1 MNIQGEFKTKLSLRT
16 VMKMTKKYFLE
27 NKYKIIEDS
36 GKYQEFKKGNIFT
49 NFITFNP
56 LNWKNTVT
64 INYNVEGDN
73 VKVNYLFDIITTG
86 QIILEKEKMAWE
98 KFVKQ
103 YEKIVDKNNNID
115 GDKVLKYANAI
126 QKDLLRFIKNISA
139 GSILIGFVGFG
150 VLICLKKCFDVEI
163 NSSIVPALVI
173 GFMFHYS
180 LSFFKKKK

>member
-1 MNIQGEFKTKLSLRT
+1 
-16 VMKMTKKYFLE
+16 
-27 NKYKIIEDS
+27 
-36 GKYQEFKKGNIFT
+36 
-49 NFITFNP
+49 
-56 LNWKNTVT
+56 
-64 INYNVEGDN
+64 
-73 VKVNYLFDIITTG
+73 
-86 QIILEKEKMAWE
+86 
-98 KFVKQ
+98 VKQ